1 MPANCLPLRVQT
13 RPLAWIAAGVWLA
26 AVLSGCQ
33 TLQRLGLGGA
43 DAAKPSAAPAAA
55 HGAPLSEPLVPSPRL
70 IVGRVVSV
78 DPELRQ
84 AIVELA
90 GDTPAEALLPE
101 AELATRDAAL
111 RETGRLRV
119 SRQIRGKILGTFFL
133 AGSPAVN
140 NEVVWL
146 AP

>member
-1 MPANCLPLRVQT
+1 
-13 RPLAWIAAGVWLA
+13 
-26 AVLSGCQ
+26 
-33 TLQRLGLGGA
+33 
-43 DAAKPSAAPAAA
+43 
-55 HGAPLSEPLVPSPRL
+55 
-70 IVGRVVSV
+70 VGRVVSV

-101 AELATRDAAL
+101 AELTTRDAAL